1 MRCRLLGARWRAL
14 RHHSFG
20 ISSPSPPPWQI
31 FQGKAERAR
40 RRVLPPCGALAKWA
54 VSFLIVLYIFFLSYC
69 PSVCCFL
76 IVLLFLP
83 SPSRF
88 KYTFFIA
95 LLSLKRKRKLEEG
108 ALIITLSSA
117 ITRVSFVC
125 CSGAAFFY
133 FCDSSLARS
142 Y

>member
-1 MRCRLLGARWRAL
+1 MPPPGRQMAG
-14 RHHSFG
+14 
-20 ISSPSPPPWQI
+20 PSPPLLWHFLTFSSPLADLS
-31 FQGKAERAR
+31 GESGARAQA
-40 RRVLPPCGALAKWA
+40 RVAPVRCACEVGCFF
-54 VSFLIVLYIFFLSYC
+54 SYSTIHFFFLWYC